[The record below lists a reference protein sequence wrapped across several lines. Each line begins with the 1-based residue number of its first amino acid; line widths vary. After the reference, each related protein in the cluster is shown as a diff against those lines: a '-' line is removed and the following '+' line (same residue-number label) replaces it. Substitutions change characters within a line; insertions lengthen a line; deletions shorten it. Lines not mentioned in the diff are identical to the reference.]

1 MKWAAGILAAG
12 LTVLAIGTLVARH
25 RPKGEIP
32 VPAIDSAK
40 VLGGL
45 CPEGESLG
53 HAEVSIRVPGGVDD
67 DESLHAGIKGGEG
80 TSYHDAGV
88 ENHLFLGF
96 TANALAN
103 SEIEVTAT
111 MTRFDPGDA
120 FEQSRTVAKRI
131 SCEEIVFRLPSRV
144 PDRVVRDCRRRLAMD
159 ENRICEL
166 AILRS
171 EGKVKPGP
179 YTERELSAAIR

>member
-1 MKWAAGILAAG
+1 M
-12 LTVLAIGTLVARH
+12 LAIGTLVARLW
-25 RPKGEIP
+25 PKGEIP

-40 VLGGL
+40 VVGGL
-45 CPEGESLG
+45 CPEGGRLG

-67 DESLHAGIKGGEG
+67 DESLRVGIKGGEG
-80 TSYHDAGV
+80 TFYHDAGE
-88 ENHLFLGF
+88 ENHLVLGF
-96 TANALAN
+96 TEDALAN

-111 MTRFDPGDA
+111 MTRLDPGDA

-131 SCEEIVFRLPSRV
+131 SCEKIVFRLPSRV
-144 PDRVVRDCRRRLAMD
+144 PDQVVRDCRRTLAMD

-179 YTERELSAAIR
+179 YTERELTAAIR